1 MKNYLVKI
9 RGGVEV
15 DSAGK
20 KAGKGPLIAEEISH
34 TLGTSQ
40 DQYLFQA
47 VEEKSK
53 AIGFMRGLGGAQ
65 TMNEK
70 MPTLQ
75 AANGTSGNNKPCV
88 AVGVDRYNQMTTGNV
103 MPTLKTPNGGDDIPC
118 VVTFEPGIA
127 SRDGGHVY
135 EGVSGTLRATP
146 GDNQMT
152 VAYDIGEARLRNSQE
167 YIEKSPTITARCGT
181 GGNNVPA
188 VVFENHAQDSRYK
201 GPLKVAQP
209 VTATYG
215 MGGNNQPLVICM
227 ATQQGGAEILEDK
240 SPTITA
246 AAGMSGNNQPV
257 ICLQGNGIDRADT
270 AGCNGKGWAEDVSY
284 TLNTIDRHAV
294 AFGVTT
300 KGNGD
305 AFISKERHTALTNGG
320 GQAGQGYPCV
330 IEVVYPEQTG
340 TLMANSHP
348 GSYTGQDA
356 YNDMLVVETFH
367 CNTEEEKTPPIKA
380 RDYKD
385 PLVICYE
392 KTKK

>member
-1 MKNYLVKI
+1 MC
-9 RGGVEV
+9 R
-15 DSAGK
+15 GK
-20 KAGKGPLIAEEISH
+20 KN
-34 TLGTSQ
+34 
-40 DQYLFQA
+40 
-47 VEEKSK
+47 K
-53 AIGFMRGLGGAQ
+53 AIGVDFYNLDITG
-65 TMNEK
+65 K
-70 MPTLQ
+70 
-75 AANGTSGNNKPCV
+75 V
-88 AVGVDRYNQMTTGNV
+88 A
-103 MPTLKTPNGGDDIPC
+103 KTHTAGRNDKNHIPC

-152 VAYDIGEARLRNSQE
+152 VAYDIGEARLRNPQE
-167 YIEKSPTITARCGT
+167 YVEKSPTITARCGT

-201 GPLKVAQP
+201 GPLEVSQP

-270 AGCNGKGWAEDVSY
+270 AGCNGKGWKEDVSY
-284 TLNTIDRHAV
+284 TLNTIDRPA
-294 AFGVTT
+294 
-300 KGNGD
+300 
-305 AFISKERHTALTNGG
+305 
-320 GQAGQGYPCV
+320 
-330 IEVVYPEQTG
+330 VVYS
-340 TLMANSHP
+340 L
-348 GSYTGQDA
+348 
-356 YNDMLVVETFH
+356 ETFH
-367 CNTEEEKTPPIKA
+367 CTTDDKAQPIKA

-392 KTKK
+392 KMK

>member
-47 VEEKSK
+47 V
-53 AIGFMRGLGGAQ
+53 
-65 TMNEK
+65 
-70 MPTLQ
+70 
-75 AANGTSGNNKPCV
+75 
-88 AVGVDRYNQMTTGNV
+88 GVDRYNQMTTGNV
-103 MPTLKTPNGGDDIPC
+103 MPTIKTPNGGDDIPC

-152 VAYDIGEARLRNSQE
+152 VAYDIGEARLRNPQE
-167 YIEKSPTITARCGT
+167 YVEKSPTITARCGT

-215 MGGNNQPLVICM
+215 MGGNNQPLVIC
-227 ATQQGGAEILEDK
+227 
-240 SPTITA
+240 
-246 AAGMSGNNQPV
+246 
-257 ICLQGNGIDRADT
+257 LQGNGIDRADT
-270 AGCNGKGWAEDVSY
+270 AGCNGKGWTEDVSY

-294 AFGVTT
+294 AYC
-300 KGNGD
+300 
-305 AFISKERHTALTNGG
+305 L
-320 GQAGQGYPCV
+320 
-330 IEVVYPEQTG
+330 
-340 TLMANSHP
+340 
-348 GSYTGQDA
+348 
-356 YNDMLVVETFH
+356 ETFH
-367 CNTEEEKTPPIKA
+367 CNTEEEKPRPSKREIIKI
-380 RDYKD
+380 
-385 PLVICYE
+385 L
-392 KTKK
+392 

>member
-1 MKNYLVKI
+1 MQNKSYLLKI

-20 KAGKGPLIAEEISH
+20 KAGKGPLIAEEISN

-53 AIGFMRGLGGAQ
+53 AIGFMRGLGGVQ
-65 TMNEK
+65 TMKEK

-88 AVGVDRYNQMTTGNV
+88 AVGVDCYNIDITGEV
-103 MPTLKTPNGGDDIPC
+103 AKTHTAGRNDKSNIPC

-127 SRDGGHVY
+127 SRVGGHVY
-135 EGVSGTLRATP
+135 ENISGTLRTTP

-152 VAYDIGEARLRNSQE
+152 VAYDIGEARLRTPQE

-227 ATQQGGAEILEDK
+227 ATQQGGAEIMEDK
-240 SPTITA
+240 CPTITA

-257 ICLQGNGIDRADT
+257 ICLQGDGIDRADT
-270 AGCNGKGWAEDVSY
+270 AGCNGKGWTEDVSY

-294 AFGVTT
+294 A
-300 KGNGD
+300 
-305 AFISKERHTALTNGG
+305 
-320 GQAGQGYPCV
+320 CC
-330 IEVVYPEQTG
+330 
-340 TLMANSHP
+340 M
-348 GSYTGQDA
+348 
-356 YNDMLVVETFH
+356 ETFH

-392 KTKK
+392 KMK